1 MKKLTLLLLLTLS
14 VVTFSQKRKSSNMKQ
29 TTFDELKMTVY
40 DKDSA
45 ATAVVLY
52 EHANRYPDRDND
64 ETPRT
69 DYYYRIKIFDK
80 SSFDLA
86 DITINLYKKQQ
97 VKDIKAVTYNLNE
110 NGTMIRTNL
119 LKEDIFTSKEDENWV
134 AKKFTLPNIK
144 EGTVIEYKYSIL
156 SPYLSI
162 NDWYF
167 QSELPKIRSDF
178 DASILGNYQYNIK
191 IIGFLKLNKD
201 APSIDKKCVNIE
213 GIGEGA
219 CAVYSYGMNNIPA
232 FVEEDYMLSKKNYI
246 SRVSFDL
253 KSLTSYRGDV
263 KNLTTTWKQADK
275 SLKNQF
281 FNNQTSKKN
290 FFKKSIPE
298 SILTTENTLE
308 KAKKVFQ
315 FIQNHFTWNEKY
327 WTNKDAKVKKAFQ
340 EKTGDVGEINLAL
353 YNSLRAAN
361 INANLVVLSTRSNGI
376 PTKLFPVIYDYNY
389 VIVKSIID
397 KETYYLDATAKLLP
411 FGQVP
416 IRTLNGEARIINF
429 KEKSSWA
436 ALNPKYKSSLN
447 VSAKLRLDEEG
458 ELIGDLIFRRNG
470 YFASKIR
477 AAISSKSEDDYL
489 ESFETKNPDLEVDDY
504 TVINLK
510 EPEKNLEEKFKVRLE
525 MDENLGNKIRIN
537 PFLFNRLKENP
548 FKLKERNYPVD
559 FAYARRTNY
568 FLQLEVPENYTILE
582 LPEQKAISLPNNG
595 GNFILRAIKKENI
608 IKIYVRLNILKSA
621 YSVKEYYALKE
632 LYKQIVL
639 AEKSYVVLEKKIKFN
654 TKSDYIKGRN
664 KL

>member
-167 QSELPKIRSDF
+167 QSEIPKIRSDF

-219 CAVYSYGMNNIPA
+219 CGVYSYGMNNIPA

-361 INANLVVLSTRSNGI
+361 IDANLVVLSTRSNGI

-447 VSAKLRLDEEG
+447 VSAKLILDEEG
-458 ELIGDLIFRRNG
+458 VFKGDLFFRRNG

-548 FKLKERNYPVD
+548 FKLKERNYPID

-632 LYKQIVL
+632 FYKQIVL
-639 AEKSYVVLEKKIKFN
+639 AEKSYVVLEKKI
-654 TKSDYIKGRN
+654 
-664 KL
+664 

>member
-14 VVTFSQKRKSSNMKQ
+14 VETFSQKRKSSNMKQ

-167 QSELPKIRSDF
+167 QSEIPKIRSDF

-201 APSIDKKCVNIE
+201 APSIDKKCVKIE

-361 INANLVVLSTRSNGI
+361 IDANLVVLSTRSNGI

-447 VSAKLRLDEEG
+447 VSAKLILDEEG
-458 ELIGDLIFRRNG
+458 VFIGDLMFRRNG

-548 FKLKERNYPVD
+548 FKLKERNYPLD

-632 LYKQIVL
+632 FYKQIVL
-639 AEKSYVVLEKKIKFN
+639 AEKSYVVLEKKI
-654 TKSDYIKGRN
+654 
-664 KL
+664 

>member
-14 VVTFSQKRKSSNMKQ
+14 VETFSQKRKSSNMKQ

-167 QSELPKIRSDF
+167 QSEIPKIRSDF

-201 APSIDKKCVNIE
+201 APSIDKKCVKIE

-361 INANLVVLSTRSNGI
+361 IDANLVVLSTRSNGI

-416 IRTLNGEARIINF
+416 IRTLNGEAKIINF

-447 VSAKLRLDEEG
+447 VSAKLILDEEG
-458 ELIGDLIFRRNG
+458 VFIGDLMFRRNG

-548 FKLKERNYPVD
+548 FKLKERNYPLD

-632 LYKQIVL
+632 FYKQIVL
-639 AEKSYVVLEKKIKFN
+639 AEKSYVVLEKKI
-654 TKSDYIKGRN
+654 
-664 KL
+664 

>member
-167 QSELPKIRSDF
+167 QSEIPKIRSDF

-201 APSIDKKCVNIE
+201 APSIDKKCVKIE

-361 INANLVVLSTRSNGI
+361 IDANLVVLSTRSNGI

-458 ELIGDLIFRRNG
+458 VFIGDLMFRRNG

-548 FKLKERNYPVD
+548 FKLKERNYPID

-632 LYKQIVL
+632 FYKQIVL
-639 AEKSYVVLEKKIKFN
+639 AEKSYVVLEKKI
-654 TKSDYIKGRN
+654 
-664 KL
+664 

>member
-167 QSELPKIRSDF
+167 QSEIPKIRSDF

-219 CAVYSYGMNNIPA
+219 CGVYSYGMNNIPA

-327 WTNKDAKVKKAFQ
+327 WTNKDAKVKRAFQ

-447 VSAKLRLDEEG
+447 VSAKLILDEEG
-458 ELIGDLIFRRNG
+458 VFIGDLMFRRNG

-632 LYKQIVL
+632 FYKQIVL
-639 AEKSYVVLEKKIKFN
+639 AEKSYVVLEKKI
-654 TKSDYIKGRN
+654 
-664 KL
+664 